1 MPRNEEWGSVK
12 PKPIFRPRR
21 KTEQNSIVKKMKKR
35 ILIVCL
41 LLLSVCSV
49 LFLYHFRVETDSRTQ
64 QPVDSPSFS
73 YELFDQVLQEHVDEK
88 GRVNYTKL
96 KANPKKLEAYLDL
109 LAFADP
115 EELSYNERLTFWI
128 NAYNAFVIKGVIN
141 HYPITSVRKVKLFNG
156 FFFRLKFQVAG
167 KMYTLNQIEHDII
180 RTEFVDPR
188 VHFVLVCASSS
199 CPSLG
204 NRAFSADTI
213 EERLET
219 AAFSFIQDPEKVRI
233 DRAERT
239 VYVSKIFKWYDD
251 DFKEGYDGVAD
262 FLADYPPPEDAE
274 FLGSTDVKLR
284 YLDYDWTL
292 NDQKQ

>member
-1 MPRNEEWGSVK
+1 
-12 PKPIFRPRR
+12 
-21 KTEQNSIVKKMKKR
+21 MKKR

-49 LFLYHFRVETDSRTQ
+49 LFLYHFRVEADSRASHST
-64 QPVDSPSFS
+64 DDASFS
-73 YELFDQVLQEHVDEK
+73 HELFDQVLQAHVDEK

-109 LAFADP
+109 LAFANP
-115 EELSYNERLTFWI
+115 EELSYNEQLTFWI
-128 NAYNAFVIKGVIN
+128 NTYNALVIKGVVN
-141 HYPITSVRKVKLFNG
+141 HYPTTSVRKVKLFNG
-156 FFFRLKFQVAG
+156 FFSRLKFQVAG
-167 KMYTLNQIEHDII
+167 KMYTLNQIEHGII

-199 CPSLG
+199 CPPLW
-204 NRAFSADTI
+204 NRAYAVETI

-219 AAFSFIQDPEKVRI
+219 ATFNFIRNPEQVRI
-233 DRAERT
+233 DRPERR

-251 DFKEGYDGVAD
+251 DFKEGYDGAVD
-262 FLADYPPPEDAE
+262 FLADYLPPEDAE
-274 FLGSTDVKLR
+274 FLESTDVKLH

>member
-1 MPRNEEWGSVK
+1 
-12 PKPIFRPRR
+12 
-21 KTEQNSIVKKMKKR
+21 MKKR

-49 LFLYHFRVETDSRTQ
+49 FFLYHFRVEADSRTQ
-64 QPVDSPSFS
+64 QPMDDASFS
-73 YELFDQVLQEHVDEK
+73 HELFDQVLQEHVDEK

-96 KANPKKLEAYLDL
+96 KANPEKFEAYLDL

-115 EELSYNERLTFWI
+115 EALSYNERLTFWI
-128 NAYNAFVIKGVIN
+128 NAYNALVIKGVVN

-156 FFFRLKFQVAG
+156 FFSRLKFQAAG
-167 KMYTLNQIEHDII
+167 KMYTLNQIEHGII

-199 CPSLG
+199 CPPLW
-204 NRAFSADTI
+204 NRAYTAETL

-219 AAFSFIQDPEKVRI
+219 ATFNFIRNPEQVRI
-233 DRAERT
+233 DRSKRR

-251 DFKEGYDGVAD
+251 DFKEGYDGAVD
-262 FLADYPPPEDAE
+262 FLADYLPSEDAE
-274 FLGSTDVKLR
+274 YLESTDVKLH

-292 NDQKQ
+292 NDFSNNSQGVK

>member
-1 MPRNEEWGSVK
+1 
-12 PKPIFRPRR
+12 
-21 KTEQNSIVKKMKKR
+21 MKKR

-49 LFLYHFRVETDSRTQ
+49 LFLYHFRVEADSRTQ
-64 QPVDSPSFS
+64 QPTSNASFS
-73 YELFDQVLQEHVDEK
+73 HELFDQVLQEHVDEK

-115 EELSYNERLTFWI
+115 EELPYNERLTFWI
-128 NAYNAFVIKGVIN
+128 NTYNALVIKGVVN

-156 FFFRLKFQVAG
+156 FFSRLKFQVAN

-180 RTEFVDPR
+180 RIEFVEPR

-199 CPSLG
+199 CPPLW
-204 NRAFSADTI
+204 NRAFSAETI

-219 AAFSFIQDPEKVRI
+219 ATFNFIRNPEQVRI
-233 DRAERT
+233 DRPKRH

-251 DFKEGYDGVAD
+251 DFTEGYDGVTD
-262 FLADYPPPEDAE
+262 FLTDYLPPEDVE
-274 FLGSTDVKLR
+274 FLESTDVKLR
-284 YLDYDWTL
+284 HLDYDWTL